1 MANCIMKMLITRR
14 TICMQGI
21 TVICAKRGGDG
32 RAKSHS
38 EWLITVPQ
46 NPDAINFNF
55 IPITSLLKDVPG
67 SGLLAHAMSLYLR
80 YKPPLMDLQYFLDFS
95 GPRTWAPVHNDLPFG
110 AAPNMASAYP
120 ALHINFMG
128 PKLYVNTTPVT
139 SEKNPVTG
147 MRLFLEGK
155 KCNRLAIHLQHLE
168 NTRTT
173 IGEKI
178 TDEHIWRGSD
188 QITDND
194 RYFETLN
201 EAITKSQN
209 DVAFIVTG
217 AQLEM
222 KKHGSKSVLHLRL
235 RFTKVSDHYIVQN
248 NWVHGPTVTSQ
259 KSGILMKWKLLGIE
273 LDLMQRISKTNVSF
287 VTFGSLY
294 SNRDRENGVIAGR

>member
-1 MANCIMKMLITRR
+1 
-14 TICMQGI
+14 
-21 TVICAKRGGDG
+21 
-32 RAKSHS
+32 
-38 EWLITVPQ
+38 
-46 NPDAINFNF
+46 
-55 IPITSLLKDVPG
+55 
-67 SGLLAHAMSLYLR
+67 
-80 YKPPLMDLQYFLDFS
+80 
-95 GPRTWAPVHNDLPFG
+95 
-110 AAPNMASAYP
+110 MASAYP
-120 ALHINFMG
+120 ALHINFIG

-173 IGEKI
+173 VGEKI

-201 EAITKSQN
+201 GKKFSHMCTAPVKYDPNWITTRSNHKSQN
-209 DVAFIVTG
+209 DVAVIVTR
-217 AQLEM
+217 AQLEV

-248 NWVHGPTVTSQ
+248 NWVHGPTGTSQ
-259 KSGILMKWKLLGIE
+259 KSGILMKRKLLGIE

-294 SNRDRENGVIAGR
+294 SNRDRENGVIA